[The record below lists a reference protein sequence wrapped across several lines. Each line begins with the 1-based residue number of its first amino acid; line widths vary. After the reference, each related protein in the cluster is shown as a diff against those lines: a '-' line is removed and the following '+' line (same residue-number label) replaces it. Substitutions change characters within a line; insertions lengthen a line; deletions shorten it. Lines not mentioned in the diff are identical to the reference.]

1 MIPEKIKEEVERLRK
16 EIEYHNYRYYV
27 LAQPVISDEEYD
39 KLMKR
44 LIELEEK
51 YPELKSPDSPTQRV
65 GGQLLEGFESVEH
78 SEPML
83 SLDNTYNEA
92 EILNFDE
99 RVKKL
104 VGQVEYVAELKIDG
118 VSIALRYENGI
129 LKRAITRGDG
139 VKGDDVTTNVKTIKS
154 IPLRL
159 PEPLTIEVRGEIFM
173 PVQYFEQFNQQRE
186 EEGLPSFANPRNA
199 TAGTLHLLDPSEV
212 SQRKLDSFIYYVVKP
227 QLYGIKTQW
236 EALKFLESLHFKVN
250 PHSRLCGNVHDV
262 IKYWQEWTEKR
273 RELEYWID
281 GVVVKVNDFEK
292 QNELGWTAKSPR
304 WAIAFKFPAQQVKT
318 KILNI
323 VYQVGR
329 TGVITPVAEFEPVEL
344 EGTIVKRAS
353 LHNFDYIQE
362 NDIRIGDYVFIEKA
376 GGIIPQISYVITD
389 LRTGNESVVNPPDR
403 CPVCGGEV
411 GKESGEY
418 VAYKCL
424 NPHCP
429 AKLKRHLEVFVSR
442 QALDIQGLGP
452 KIISKIVDAG
462 LVKDIAD
469 IFYLTIFDLSQISGL
484 GPKMISNIL
493 SEIDKA
499 KQVPLERL
507 LVGLGIPNIGEKTAK
522 VLAKKFKTMDTLSNA
537 TVEEL
542 LEIEGIGEDIAQSIV
557 NYFKDPKTKEII
569 QKLKKA
575 GVNMETSETQA
586 QNILDGLT
594 FCITGTLKAFSR
606 EEAKKFV
613 ESLGGH
619 FTDNLTKKT
628 DYLVVG
634 ENPGSKLEKA
644 NKYGVKI
651 LTEEEFLKMLA
662 EKGVNV
668 EKWTQKNTLF

>member
-1 MIPEKIKEEVERLRK
+1 MIPEKIREEVERLRK

-44 LIELEEK
+44 LMELEEK
-51 YPELKSPDSPTQRV
+51 YPELKSPDSPTQRI

-99 RVKKL
+99 RVKKI

-118 VSIALRYENGI
+118 VSIALRYEDGM
-129 LKRAITRGDG
+129 LKKAITRGDG
-139 VKGDDVTTNVKTIKS
+139 IKGDDVTANVKTIKS

-159 PEPLTIEVRGEIFM
+159 PEPLSIEVRGEIFM

-186 EEGLPSFANPRNA
+186 EEGLPAFANPRNA
-199 TAGTLHLLDPSEV
+199 TAGTLHLLDPTEV
-212 SQRKLDSFIYYVVKP
+212 AQRKLDSFIYYVVNP
-227 QLYGIKTQW
+227 QLYGLKTQW
-236 EALKFLESLHFKVN
+236 ETLKFLERLHFKVN
-250 PHSRLCGNVHDV
+250 PYSKLCGTVQDV
-262 IKYWQEWTEKR
+262 IEYWQEWIEKR
-273 RELEYWID
+273 KKLEYWVD

-318 KILNI
+318 KIVNI

-362 NDIRIGDYVFIEKA
+362 NDIRIGDYVFIQKA

-389 LRTGNESVVNPPDR
+389 LRTGNELVVTPPDR
-403 CPVCGGEV
+403 CPVCDGEV

-452 KIISKIVDAG
+452 KIIAKIVDAG
-462 LVKDIAD
+462 LVKDVAD

-493 SEIDKA
+493 GEIEKA
-499 KQVPLERL
+499 KKVPLERL

-522 VLAKKFKTMDTLSNA
+522 VLAKRFKTMDALSNA
-537 TVEEL
+537 TMEEL
-542 LEIEGIGEDIAQSIV
+542 LQIEGIGKDIAQSV
-557 NYFKDPKTKEII
+557 VTYFNDPKTKEII

-575 GVNMETSETQA
+575 GVNMETSEMQTQY
-586 QNILDGLT
+586 ILDGLT
-594 FCITGTLKAFSR
+594 FCITGTLKSFSR
-606 EEAKKFV
+606 EEAKKFI
-613 ESLGGH
+613 ECLGGH

-644 NKYGVKI
+644 NKFGVKV
-651 LTEEEFLKMLA
+651 LTEEEFLKMLG

-668 EKWTQKNTLF
+668 ERWTPKNTLF